1 MYERLL
7 AAAEG
12 TDVDLSSIHFSLSG
26 AMPLSA
32 PLAQKWE
39 EATGGLMIEGY
50 GMTEASPILLGSP
63 LASSRARGALGIPF
77 PSTQVRIVDP
87 EDPARDV
94 EDGAVGELIATGP
107 QVFSGYWNQDEET
120 AEVFTADGW
129 LRTGD
134 LVQVRDGFIYMADRR
149 KEMINSSG
157 FNVYPSQVEDAVRT
171 MPGILDVA
179 AVGVPAGESGEDV
192 VAAVVLEAGA
202 SVTLTDLRNW
212 AEKSLAHYA
221 LPRQVVVM
229 SELPRSQLGKVMRKK
244 VREQIMGARGAT
256 SEAVAGAREAV
267 AEAVAGA
274 RESVAGARE
283 AMSERVAE
291 ARGAATEA
299 VVGAREAMSEAVAGA
314 RESVSQAS
322 SEATAAV
329 RRLATGADRT
339 DERDRKDS

>member
-1 MYERLL
+1 
-7 AAAEG
+7 
-12 TDVDLSSIHFSLSG
+12 
-26 AMPLSA
+26 
-32 PLAQKWE
+32 
-39 EATGGLMIEGY
+39 
-50 GMTEASPILLGSP
+50 
-63 LASSRARGALGIPF
+63 
-77 PSTQVRIVDP
+77 
-87 EDPARDV
+87 
-94 EDGAVGELIATGP
+94 
-107 QVFSGYWNQDEET
+107 
-120 AEVFTADGW
+120 
-129 LRTGD
+129 
-134 LVQVRDGFIYMADRR
+134 MADRR

-244 VREQIMGARGAT
+244 VREQIVGARGAT

-314 RESVSQAS
+314 RESVAQAS

-339 DERDRKDS
+339 DEHDRKDS

>member
-1 MYERLL
+1 
-7 AAAEG
+7 
-12 TDVDLSSIHFSLSG
+12 
-26 AMPLSA
+26 
-32 PLAQKWE
+32 
-39 EATGGLMIEGY
+39 
-50 GMTEASPILLGSP
+50 
-63 LASSRARGALGIPF
+63 
-77 PSTQVRIVDP
+77 
-87 EDPARDV
+87 
-94 EDGAVGELIATGP
+94 
-107 QVFSGYWNQDEET
+107 
-120 AEVFTADGW
+120 
-129 LRTGD
+129 
-134 LVQVRDGFIYMADRR
+134 
-149 KEMINSSG
+149 
-157 FNVYPSQVEDAVRT
+157 
-171 MPGILDVA
+171 MPGVADVA

-192 VAAVVLEAGA
+192 VAAIVLEAGA
-202 SVTLTDLRNW
+202 SVTLADLRKW

-221 LPRQVVVM
+221 LPRQLVVV

-267 AEAVAGA
+267 AEA
-274 RESVAGARE
+274 VAGARE

-339 DERDRKDS
+339 DEHDRKDN

>member
-1 MYERLL
+1 
-7 AAAEG
+7 
-12 TDVDLSSIHFSLSG
+12 
-26 AMPLSA
+26 
-32 PLAQKWE
+32 
-39 EATGGLMIEGY
+39 
-50 GMTEASPILLGSP
+50 
-63 LASSRARGALGIPF
+63 
-77 PSTQVRIVDP
+77 
-87 EDPARDV
+87 
-94 EDGAVGELIATGP
+94 
-107 QVFSGYWNQDEET
+107 
-120 AEVFTADGW
+120 
-129 LRTGD
+129 
-134 LVQVRDGFIYMADRR
+134 
-149 KEMINSSG
+149 MINSSG
-157 FNVYPSQVEDAVRT
+157 FNVYPSQVEEAVRS
-171 MPGILDVA
+171 MPGVADVA

-221 LPRQVVVM
+221 LPRQLVVV

-274 RESVAGARE
+274 RE

-314 RESVSQAS
+314 RESVAGARESVSQAS

-339 DERDRKDS
+339 DEHDRKDS